1 MPWLALALVS
11 AFLVIVFPVRAAR
24 RRRLFGSAARAVYR
38 RGRRGSWV
46 LADLLFVGGFA
57 LVVAGPALQAAGV
70 TGAPLDTPA
79 VLAWVA
85 AGSIVLAAALAI
97 WSQETMG
104 SAWRPD
110 IAPARG
116 SQLVTGGP
124 FSVVRNPTY
133 VAMLVAGMGTLLL
146 APSACGV
153 IGWLSLLAGLLLTA
167 RAEEPQLRAV
177 YGAQY
182 GRYAARVGRLLPLIG
197 RLCDASEAQPPAGAP
212 DPAEM
217 APGR

>member
-46 LADLLFVGGFA
+46 LADLLFVSGFA
-57 LVVAGPALQAAGV
+57 LVVAGPALQAAVV

-79 VLAWVA
+79 ALAWMA
-85 AGSIVLAAALAI
+85 AGSIVLAAVLAI

-104 SAWRPD
+104 RAWRPD

-124 FSVVRNPTY
+124 FSVVRNPSY
-133 VAMLVAGMGTLLL
+133 VAMLGAGMGTLLL

>member
-116 SQLVTGGP
+116 SRLVTGGP

-133 VAMLVAGMGTLLL
+133 FAMLVAGMGTLLL

-167 RAEEPQLRAV
+167 RAEEPQLRAM

-197 RLCDASEAQPPAGAP
+197 RLRDASEAQPPAGAP